1 MKDYQKISL
10 EDHPEYL
17 DYAVQMLTAKEYELV
32 SKGIKGEELETKLQE
47 YRKELG
53 L

>member
-1 MKDYQKISL
+1 MKDYQKINL

-17 DYAVQMLTAKEYELV
+17 EFAVQLLIAKEYELAAE
-32 SKGIKGEELETKLQE
+32 GIKGEELYNKLKE